1 MQYLIG
7 WPLMPP
13 LAFTQL
19 KYALAMF
26 AMSAN
31 DVPGWL
37 VTIPPSGIGVP
48 VAFTPG
54 LLPHCDVLT
63 DVPLG
68 AGADAEPLV
77 EELLLLHPAAIS
89 IPITATRA
97 AARPPNRCSRISPPP
112 GGEGMSLAPVRGRL
126 VLVLSSPGAQD
137 DDART
142 RASDAAATRV
152 CDIYLVR
159 SALICLGC

>member
-1 MQYLIG
+1 
-7 WPLMPP
+7 MPP
-13 LAFTQL
+13 LAFTQV
-19 KYALAMF
+19 KYALAML

-63 DVPLG
+63 VVPLG

-77 EELLLLHPAAIS
+77 EVLLLHPAAIR

-97 AARPPNRCSRISPPP
+97 AAARPPSRCSRISPPP
-112 GGEGMSLAPVRGRL
+112 GGEGMSLAPV
-126 VLVLSSPGAQD
+126 
-137 DDART
+137 ART
-142 RASDAAATRV
+142 AGARPVVARGPRRRCADP
-152 CDIYLVR
+152 
-159 SALICLGC
+159 GQ